1 MRNKKNR
8 QAGDIRER
16 INNLIKIT
24 KKMTNGV
31 EVTSYLDEEDL
42 SSVNTSKHTQW
53 SVLQNGE
60 FAPSFVS
67 VPNVPSGLYE
77 MKWNS
82 PLQTW
87 VVAKQAL
94 NIDELYE
101 LPSPEIESILSDIKI
116 FWRKRETYKEYNF
129 VHKRGILLY
138 GDPGCGK
145 SGIIQLC
152 VKSLIEEENGI
163 VINIKEDEDF
173 KAFIDFVPT
182 IRTIEPD
189 RPLIVILEDIDSLAG
204 EDRYST
210 TKLLNILDGVK
221 QIENVVYIATTN
233 YPEKLQERITNRPSR
248 FDRRYEVQ
256 MPSREIRESYLKNK
270 LTEDDLKSINIEE
283 WLDASEDMSLSH
295 LKELVISVIV
305 MGKDFKESLASLNSL
320 ADKPKIKGGK
330 KKSSIGFS
338 MEEKVKRPV
347 AGFGRSSDA
356 IEEQP
361 S

>member
-1 MRNKKNR
+1 MKNKKSPKNK
-8 QAGDIRER
+8 AEVTER
-16 INNLIKIT
+16 INNLINISR
-24 KKMTNGV
+24 KMRDRHILFT
-31 EVTSYLDEEDL
+31 DDDL
-42 SSVNTSKHTQW
+42 ESIDTQTHTQW
-53 SVLQNGE
+53 SVLQNDQ
-60 FAPSFVS
+60 FAPSYVS
-67 VPNVPSGLYE
+67 ISHVPSGLYE

-82 PLQTW
+82 SLQTW
-87 VVAKQAL
+87 VIAKQAL

-152 VKSLIEEENGI
+152 VKNLIEEENGI

-173 KAFIDFVPT
+173 KAFVEFVPT
-182 IRTIEPD
+182 IRTIEPE

-256 MPSREIRESYLKNK
+256 MPSRDIRESYIKNK
-270 LTEDDLKSINIEE
+270 LSDEDLKNINLEE
-283 WLDASEDMSLSH
+283 WLDSSEDMSLSH

-305 MGKDFKESLASLNSL
+305 MGKDFKESLATLNALS
-320 ADKPKIKGGK
+320 DKPKIKGGK
-330 KKSSIGFS
+330 KKSGIGFS
-338 MEEKVKRPV
+338 
-347 AGFGRSSDA
+347 SSK
-356 IEEQP
+356 I
-361 S
+361 

>member
-1 MRNKKNR
+1 MKNKKSPKNT
-8 QAGDIRER
+8 AAVTER
-16 INNLIKIT
+16 INNLINISR
-24 KKMTNGV
+24 KMRDRHIDRMMFN
-31 EVTSYLDEEDL
+31 EDDL
-42 SSVNTSKHTQW
+42 ESIDTHTHTQW
-53 SVLQNGE
+53 SVLQNDQ
-60 FAPSFVS
+60 FAPSYVS
-67 VPNVPSGLYE
+67 ISHVPSGLYE

-82 PLQTW
+82 SLQTW
-87 VVAKQAL
+87 VIAKQAL

-116 FWRKRETYKEYNF
+116 FWRKRDTYKEYNF

-152 VKSLIEEENGI
+152 VKNLIEEENGI

-173 KAFIDFVPT
+173 KAFVDFVPT
-182 IRTIEPD
+182 IRTIEPE

-256 MPSREIRESYLKNK
+256 MPSRAIRESYIKNK
-270 LTEDDLKSINIEE
+270 LSDEDLKNINLEE
-283 WLDASEDMSLSH
+283 WLDSSDDMSLSH

-305 MGKDFKESLASLNSL
+305 MGKDFKESLATLNALS
-320 ADKPKIKGGK
+320 DKPKIKGGK
-330 KKSSIGFS
+330 KKSGIGFS
-338 MEEKVKRPV
+338 
-347 AGFGRSSDA
+347 SSKD
-356 IEEQP
+356 
-361 S
+361 

>member
-1 MRNKKNR
+1 MKDRHILFT
-8 QAGDIRER
+8 D
-16 INNLIKIT
+16 
-24 KKMTNGV
+24 
-31 EVTSYLDEEDL
+31 DDL
-42 SSVNTSKHTQW
+42 ESIDTQTHTQW
-53 SVLQNGE
+53 SVLQNDQ
-60 FAPSFVS
+60 FAPSYVS
-67 VPNVPSGLYE
+67 ISHVPSGLYE

-82 PLQTW
+82 QLQSW
-87 VVAKQAL
+87 VIAKQAL

-116 FWRKRETYKEYNF
+116 FWRKRDTYKEYNF

-152 VKSLIEEENGI
+152 VKNLIEEENGI
-163 VINIKEDEDF
+163 VINIKEDDDF
-173 KAFIDFVPT
+173 KAFVEFVPT
-182 IRTIEPD
+182 IRTIEPE

-256 MPSREIRESYLKNK
+256 MPSRAIRESYIKNK
-270 LTEDDLKSINIEE
+270 LSDNDLKNINLEE
-283 WLDASEDMSLSH
+283 WLDSSENMSLSH

-305 MGKDFKESLASLNSL
+305 MGKNFKESLATLNALS
-320 ADKPKIKGGK
+320 DKPKIKGGK
-330 KKSSIGFS
+330 KKSEIGFGNS
-338 MEEKVKRPV
+338 K
-347 AGFGRSSDA
+347 
-356 IEEQP
+356 
-361 S
+361 